1 MPDNIIQTYVR
12 HEINTMKC
20 LHCVEWNTSLENIA
34 LALID
39 GVIRHEID
47 TMKYIH
53 CYKIYLTSAS
63 RFALKNLHTI
73 RHYKAF
79 RN

>member
-1 MPDNIIQTYVR
+1 M
-12 HEINTMKC
+12 
-20 LHCVEWNTSLENIA
+20 LENIA
-34 LALID
+34 HALSD
-39 GVIRHEID
+39 GVIKHELD

-73 RHYKAF
+73 RHYKSI